1 MKMNK
6 QDKGI
11 LIAFIAFCC
20 ITIFGL
26 LIINERRKEEP
37 VAEQPAIEQPSQD
50 EYLQEE
56 DLPKDNSN
64 DLKIAEAI
72 IQEKLDKAAV
82 EADFYDYS
90 LERVDEEDLI
100 VVIINYTETELAFTS
115 TSEWNDLTDTFTS
128 VCESWYDLFQ
138 DMGLDVNVGI
148 MIGDVAADTPFY
160 GAVNGSVAFDVPNGI
175 PYE

>member
-1 MKMNK
+1 MNK

-37 VAEQPAIEQPSQD
+37 IVEQPVLQD
-50 EYLQEE
+50 KYLQEE
-56 DLPKDNSN
+56 DLPKNTSS
-64 DLKIAEAI
+64 DLDMAEAI
-72 IQEKLDKAAV
+72 LEERLAEAA
-82 EADFYDYS
+82 EQTGFYDYS
-90 LERVDEEDLI
+90 LERDEESNLL
-100 VVIINYTETELAFTS
+100 VVIVDYTEEELAYTS
-115 TSEWNDLTDTFTS
+115 ISEWNDLTESFAS

-138 DMGLDVNVGI
+138 GMGLDVNVGI

-175 PYE
+175 SYE

>member
-1 MKMNK
+1 MNK
-6 QDKGI
+6 QDKGV

-26 LIINERRKEEP
+26 LIINESRKEEP

-56 DLPKDNSN
+56 DLPKNTSSN
-64 DLKIAEAI
+64 DLDLAEAI
-72 IQEKLDKAAV
+72 LEERLATAAA
-82 EADFYDYS
+82 ETGFYDYS

-100 VVIINYTETELAFTS
+100 VVIINYTEAELAFTS
-115 TSEWNDLTDTFTS
+115 KSEWNDITDTFTS
-128 VCESWYDLFQ
+128 VCGSWYDSFQ
-138 DMGLDVNVGI
+138 NMGMDVNVGI